1 MTKNILKSFFL
12 VTLASLLLF
21 SCTNV
26 NDPTAVLESNG
37 VLKTNTLRG
46 VSLKNLPSA
55 LDGQDVVIKI
65 NNNEVGKAKPV
76 DGTLEVKLENAKF
89 DAFASENV
97 VTIQGMGSDKVTY
110 KFGKFVDD
118 TLALQYNYE
127 FVEAGYSATEEPS
140 FILTGEVTT
149 YTVPKVYT
157 KAYMWWWGQTGG
169 AAADASYSWPG
180 PEMSPV
186 SENGKLT
193 YKYTFDP
200 AITTFN
206 GSGAGVIFSLQTAE
220 GEAAGSDPDKVSGG
234 DLEGAMLA
242 AVTGHGY
249 YDWDAKENKFVK
261 NTEKSAGATAITLAY
276 TIEPISNVILPATF
290 KEPSVLIIKNSF
302 DNSELKLI
310 DLVGFEGAVDGSN
323 WSWNSDKGGKAFNGE
338 KDQNPKVTSSTGIFV
353 VDATT
358 ATPDWVMN
366 QQPWTGTDTAGNSSA
381 GSIGAFPEGF
391 DAAYKIKLDKTE
403 AWVPYKKGGKVEFS
417 WLDRQ

>member
-65 NNNEVGKAKPV
+65 NNREVGKAKP
-76 DGTLEVKLENAKF
+76 DAGTLEVILKDAKF
-89 DAFASENV
+89 DAFASENI

-157 KAYMWWWGQTGG
+157 KAYMWWWGATGG
-169 AAADASYSWPG
+169 KNAGDGDGNSWPG
-180 PEMSPV
+180 PEMTPV
-186 SENGKLT
+186 EENGKLI
-193 YKYTFDP
+193 YSYTFDP
-200 AITTFN
+200 SFTAFN
-206 GSGAGVIFSLQTAE
+206 GNGAGVIFSLQTAE
-220 GEAAGSDPDKVSGG
+220 GEAADSDPDKVNGG
-234 DLEGAMLA
+234 NLEGAMLA
-242 AVTGHGY
+242 AVTGYGY
-249 YDWDAKENKFVK
+249 YDWDSKDNKFVK
-261 NTEKSAGATAITLAY
+261 NTEKMRSKPRRRE
-276 TIEPISNVILPATF
+276 EPFLNFFVMPLLPF
-290 KEPSVLIIKNSF
+290 
-302 DNSELKLI
+302 
-310 DLVGFEGAVDGSN
+310 
-323 WSWNSDKGGKAFNGE
+323 
-338 KDQNPKVTSSTGIFV
+338 
-353 VDATT
+353 
-358 ATPDWVMN
+358 
-366 QQPWTGTDTAGNSSA
+366 
-381 GSIGAFPEGF
+381 
-391 DAAYKIKLDKTE
+391 
-403 AWVPYKKGGKVEFS
+403 
-417 WLDRQ
+417 